1 MKRHLVLAT
10 DGQLQQLVRAK
21 TWYLDGTFKFVRQP
35 FTQLFPVNAF
45 VRSGAH
51 MKQVPLAFV
60 WQEKERLQEGK
71 NTNHMALAS
80 ILQESFYYCQLFFNC
95 FLYLRYKYKRNT
107 NNITINSL
115 LTQLTELTL
124 IKMFTE
130 CYYITV
136 FTFTFNILMSSFLQV
151 PKAIK
156 ELLPSDPVVQ
166 RCVVDFELAIW
177 SAVRSVLEDVVV
189 MGCVFH

>member
-1 MKRHLVLAT
+1 MRK
-10 DGQLQQLVRAK
+10 
-21 TWYLDGTFKFVRQP
+21 P

-60 WQEKERLQEGK
+60 LMSGK
-71 NTNHMALAS
+71 RKKDYKKVKTLTVWHWLR
-80 ILQESFYYCQLFFNC
+80 FYRSHFIIVNFFFYC

-124 IKMFTE
+124 IKMFTA

-151 PKAIK
+151 LKAIK
-156 ELLPSDPVVQ
+156 KLLPSDPVIQ